1 EANASAIVARAA
13 ADRIVEDARA
23 ETARA
28 QSDAATARAEA
39 AAAQSDAASAQS
51 DAANARAEALAAQS
65 DAATARAEAAA
76 AQSDAASAQSDAAN
90 ARAEALA
97 AQSDAANA
105 RAEALEAQSDAAG
118 ARAEVAAR
126 QRDLE
131 LLRYEKGQLQEIARE
146 FDRVVHSRSWRL
158 TRPLR
163 GVARLL
169 RGELRASLK
178 PLHSPQATPA
188 MPAIPAMQEVAVTV
202 DAAPPAPPAAAFPAP
217 VRLSAPAAEQGELP
231 DVFIWSVIDW
241 YFRFQRPQHLAEALA
256 AKGHRVF
263 YVSNNFDNDATP
275 GFRCEQIDGAGRLF
289 QVNLNLAGSPSI
301 YAAMPSADQVACLR
315 RSLAE
320 VLQWAGTSSAI
331 SLVQHPFWKA
341 LARSVPDARVVY
353 DCMDHH
359 GGFADNKVDVLAAEE
374 ALVRDADL
382 VVVSSGW
389 LRD

>member
-1 EANASAIVARAA
+1 RAAVGRIAAPPGLSHLDRRDAAVDAAVSAFLDPTRRHQRRQATEALPVLVDRAWRLLRGAAADGRFDPAIGRELRDMFAPLQELLHPMMVEARHEQRQVWLRAARAEAALATDAMSIPAALAAMERGVESNRERIVDAISVELRRMQEIVNEANASAIVARAA

-51 DAANARAEALAAQS
+51 DAA
-65 DAATARAEAAA
+65 TARAEAAA
-76 AQSDAASAQSDAAN
+76 AQSDAASAPSDAAN
-90 ARAEALA
+90 ARAEPLAAQSDVANARAEALE

-231 DVFIWSVIDW
+231 DVFIWS
-241 YFRFQRPQHLAEALA
+241 
-256 AKGHRVF
+256 
-263 YVSNNFDNDATP
+263 
-275 GFRCEQIDGAGRLF
+275 
-289 QVNLNLAGSPSI
+289 
-301 YAAMPSADQVACLR
+301 
-315 RSLAE
+315 
-320 VLQWAGTSSAI
+320 
-331 SLVQHPFWKA
+331 
-341 LARSVPDARVVY
+341 
-353 DCMDHH
+353 
-359 GGFADNKVDVLAAEE
+359 
-374 ALVRDADL
+374 
-382 VVVSSGW
+382 
-389 LRD
+389 